1 MRHTLGG
8 RRRSRRVR
16 SVADLVGNTPMVRV
30 RRVTAGLPAGVEVYA
45 KLEYFNPGGS
55 VSDRAALRMMRDAQ
69 AEGRLGSGKI
79 LLDRA
84 SGDTGTAYSMLGAA
98 MDIPVHLVVPANV
111 DTPRKTISLAFGTH
125 ILDSDAD
132 AGSAGAVAK
141 TKALVAADAAT
152 DRRYFHADQFGN
164 PANPRAH
171 YLTTAPEI
179 WEATRGR
186 VTHLVAG
193 LGTTGT
199 LMGTGRRLKLYNPDV
214 TVIAVEP
221 DVVSHGFEGPGQVPT
236 AAQPQIFRKS
246 EIDALECVEATQG
259 WAMAGRLAREEGL
272 LVGYSAGAAMV
283 AALRVAQTLTQGVV
297 VAVFPDHAE
306 AQQDA

>member
-1 MRHTLGG
+1 VQHTLAG

-16 SVADLVGNTPMVRV
+16 SVADLVGNTPIVRV
-30 RRVTAGLPAGVEVYA
+30 RRVTQDLPTGVEVYA

-55 VSDRAALRMMRDAQ
+55 VADRAALRMMRDAQ
-69 AEGRLGSGKI
+69 AEGRLEVGKV

-98 MDIPVHLVVPANV
+98 MDVPVHLVVPADV
-111 DTPRKTISLAFGTH
+111 TTTRKTMSQAFGTR
-125 ILDSDAD
+125 IIDSDAD

-141 TKALVAADAAT
+141 VSALVAKDAAGA
-152 DRRYFHADQFGN
+152 RRYFHADQFGN

-179 WEATRGR
+179 WEATGGR
-186 VTHLVAG
+186 VTHVVAG

-199 LMGTGRRLKLYNPDV
+199 LMGTGRRLKLYNPAV
-214 TVIAVEP
+214 QVIAVEP
-221 DVVSHGFEGPGQVPT
+221 EVVSYGFEGPGQVP
-236 AAQPQIFRKS
+236 AVAKPPIYHPS
-246 EIDALECVEATQG
+246 EIDALERVDADAG
-259 WAMAGRLAREEGL
+259 WEMTERLAREEGL

-283 AALRVAQTLTQGVV
+283 AALRVAQGLEQGVI

-306 AQQDA
+306 GHRDK